1 MKKTNFR
8 SFNDFKNEI
17 VRRCRKNLACKT
29 EFKRVLVSKNFE
41 QIVKV
46 LTDNFYWSC
55 THNVLDGEF
64 IEPLNDVLQPYGLC
78 ANQNVKVGFCI
89 ASGSSTVE
97 ASDSSTVIASD
108 SSTVI
113 ASDSST
119 VIASDSSTVE
129 AFGSST
135 VRAFGSSTVR
145 AFGSSTVR
153 AFDSSTVRAFGSST
167 VRAFDS
173 STVRAFGSSTVRA
186 FGSSYI
192 CSYNTIEHK
201 VSDKAICRY
210 YHESRV
216 VMTSMLKVN

>member
-97 ASDSSTVIASD
+97 A
-108 SSTVI
+108 
-113 ASDSST
+113 
-119 VIASDSSTVE
+119 
-129 AFGSST
+129 FG
-135 VRAFGSSTVR
+135 
-145 AFGSSTVR
+145 
-153 AFDSSTVRAFGSST
+153 SSTVRAFGSST

>member
-145 AFGSSTVR
+145 AF
-153 AFDSSTVRAFGSST
+153 D
-167 VRAFDS
+167 
-173 STVRAFGSSTVRA
+173 SSTVRA

>member
-145 AFGSSTVR
+145 AF
-153 AFDSSTVRAFGSST
+153 DSSTVRAFGSST

>member
-108 SSTVI
+108 SSTV
-113 ASDSST
+113 
-119 VIASDSSTVE
+119 E
-129 AFGSST
+129 
-135 VRAFGSSTVR
+135 AFGSSTVR

>member
-167 VRAFDS
+167 VRAF
-173 STVRAFGSSTVRA
+173 
-186 FGSSYI
+186 GSSYI